1 VCVSLPEERSAPA
14 HSVDTA
20 EALAL
25 QARLARSQAAA
36 RAALGEL
43 PVFPARA
50 ALEALPE
57 SAPAAEQT
65 VQVARYLQAAQR
77 PQLPCRT
84 SRKTLRHHLIAF
96 HNFYK
101 TY

>member
-1 VCVSLPEERSAPA
+1 LQ
-14 HSVDTA
+14 TA
-20 EALAL
+20 AL
-25 QARLARSQAAA
+25 AAA

-57 SAPAAEQT
+57 PATAEEPPAAC
-65 VQVARYLQAAQR
+65 YLQAAQHSQW
-77 PQLPCRT
+77 PFRT
-84 SRKTLRHHLIAF
+84 SRKTLRRHLTAF

-101 TY
+101 T